1 MLILTRKLN
10 EAIQIGDNV
19 RLKVLHISD
28 GQVKIGIEA
37 PTEVKIFRAEI
48 YAEIQK
54 QNLLAAQV
62 DKSAAAKAASVLTK
76 STTTPNIE

>member
-19 RLKVLHISD
+19 RLKILHISD

-37 PTEVKIFRAEI
+37 PNDVRIFRAEI
-48 YAEIQK
+48 YVEVEK
-54 QNLLAAQV
+54 QNVLASTAT
-62 DKSAAAKAASVLTK
+62 KSAAVHAAGMLTK
-76 STTTPNIE
+76 AMKTKA

>member
-10 EAIQIGDNV
+10 EEIQIGDNI

-37 PTEVKIFRAEI
+37 PNEVRIYRAEI
-48 YAEIQK
+48 YSEIQK
-54 QNLLAAQV
+54 QNVFAAHTNKTAV
-62 DKSAAAKAASVLTK
+62 VKAAGLLTK
-76 STTTPNIE
+76 ASVKTKVE

>member
-28 GQVKIGIEA
+28 GQVKIGIDA
-37 PTEVKIFRAEI
+37 PNDVRIFRAEI
-48 YAEIQK
+48 YAEVEK
-54 QNLLAAQV
+54 QNLLATNV
-62 DKSAAAKAASVLTK
+62 KKNAAIKAAGLLSKSVKTK
-76 STTTPNIE
+76 VE

>member
-10 EAIQIGDNV
+10 EVIQIGDNV

-37 PTEVKIFRAEI
+37 PIDIRIFRAEI
-48 YAEIQK
+48 YAEIEK
-54 QNLLAAQV
+54 QNVLAAKGT
-62 DKSAAAKAASVLTK
+62 KSDVAKAAGRLSKVALKT
-76 STTTPNIE
+76 NVE